1 MLKVYNKL
9 NRNQLKALEEYR
21 TIQKTRRY
29 VFSYIFIY
37 TLSVTL
43 YTFYK

>member
-9 NRNQLKALEEYR
+9 NRNQLKTIEEYR

-29 VFSYIFIY
+29 GIGY
-37 TLSVTL
+37 L
-43 YTFYK
+43 FYGMLFCFAC